1 MIAVG
6 LGLVVNIMLNARARD
21 KYIAKTENV
30 ANHIEAWCNN
40 QIVVVDLLVE
50 KLESLEM
57 TEVRK
62 SDIGEYSG
70 NLRGVWH

>member
-1 MIAVG
+1 MF
-6 LGLVVNIMLNARARD
+6 
-21 KYIAKTENV
+21 YS
-30 ANHIEAWCNN
+30 WCNN

-57 TEVRK
+57 TEGRK

-70 NLRGVWH
+70 NLRGMCGTESGAF